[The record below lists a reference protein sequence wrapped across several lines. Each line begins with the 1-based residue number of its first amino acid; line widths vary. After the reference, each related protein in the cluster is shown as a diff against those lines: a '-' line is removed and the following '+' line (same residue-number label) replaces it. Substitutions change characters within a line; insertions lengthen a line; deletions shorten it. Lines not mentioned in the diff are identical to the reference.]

1 MQLAKSKIL
10 RKKYKLR
17 FILEFILSEVIFL
30 NYFQYVLSE
39 KQHYFS
45 DMEVTGQIVITTLIR
60 NCTVKEFQN
69 TLDIMEISV
78 LVS

>member
-1 MQLAKSKIL
+1 
-10 RKKYKLR
+10 
-17 FILEFILSEVIFL
+17 
-30 NYFQYVLSE
+30 
-39 KQHYFS
+39 
-45 DMEVTGQIVITTLIR
+45 MEVTGQIVITTLIR

>member
-10 RKKYKLR
+10 RKKNKLR